1 MNIIYILKEKQQEE
15 THTQQNNE
23 CTTNMCILEE
33 YCTKEK
39 KRSIQQ
45 RSRTRTANSMR

>member
-23 CTTNMCILEE
+23 CTTNMCILVE

-39 KRSIQQ
+39 RDQSNKGVVLAPL
-45 RSRTRTANSMR
+45 TA